1 MVDSGTRASWNLS
14 TKVVVC
20 SYGLLVNLIKKKEI
34 LPYDEETYKVKAN
47 RKKQFKSVIVDESHM
62 LKVS

>member
-1 MVDSGTRASWNLS
+1 M
-14 TKVVVC
+14 C